1 MDRLCVVGGLVPNLL
16 IDRQLGVDADV
27 SDVHSGTND
36 LDIGLSVALLNDHQY
51 AEISS
56 RLRQEGFAPDR
67 NLQNNPTPQRWKMNG
82 LNLTIDFLLPTVP
95 GDEEGGRIKNL
106 QGDFAVLIAP
116 GLEVAFAE
124 REEITLEGRT
134 LKGELVERSIPVCG
148 PASFVVL
155 KALAFADRGEPKDAY
170 DLVYVLRRWPNGTS
184 NIADRFADLAPQHAD
199 ITRKALDHLAR
210 DFLTIESIG
219 PQRAGAFAGGMGN
232 ELYVLAADAH
242 GYVDDLVRA
251 CRDRGVM

>member
-67 NLQNNPTPQRWKMNG
+67 NLQNNPTLQRRKMNG

-106 QGDFAVLIAP
+106 QGDVAVLIAP

-124 REEITLEGRT
+124 RE
-134 LKGELVERSIPVCG
+134 
-148 PASFVVL
+148 
-155 KALAFADRGEPKDAY
+155 
-170 DLVYVLRRWPNGTS
+170 
-184 NIADRFADLAPQHAD
+184 
-199 ITRKALDHLAR
+199 
-210 DFLTIESIG
+210 
-219 PQRAGAFAGGMGN
+219 
-232 ELYVLAADAH
+232 
-242 GYVDDLVRA
+242 
-251 CRDRGVM
+251 